1 MFRKPVAAEVRSQL
15 SVRQVSVYCSR
26 PARATAPQWVRKRA
40 MEDDDWEGKELL
52 AGGALKLD
60 QGQSPSTNGGYMYK
74 RGERNIAFKVWC
86 AGNSTSRCAVAAR

>member
-1 MFRKPVAAEVRSQL
+1 MFRKPAAAEVRTQL
-15 SVRQVSVYCSR
+15 SVVKSVFTALVA
-26 PARATAPQWVRKRA
+26 ARATAPQWVRKRA